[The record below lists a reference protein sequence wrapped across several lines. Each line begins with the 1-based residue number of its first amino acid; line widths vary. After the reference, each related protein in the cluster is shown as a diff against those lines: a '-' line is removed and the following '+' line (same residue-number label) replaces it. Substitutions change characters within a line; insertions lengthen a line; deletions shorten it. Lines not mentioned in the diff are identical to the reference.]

1 MTPRRSMFAS
11 TSPYVLAILGIGLIS
26 QPVRGDQIIADN
38 LIVQGFLDVDV
49 FDTPEIR
56 LIQSAGGGFT
66 PWEWQMSANE
76 FSFGIADLTSG
87 TFPFTIESTALDA
100 SFYMN
105 TLGNVGFGTITPVAP
120 IHVIKDAETLIPEV
134 VAQFEVRDDPV
145 GRLVI
150 NNNSSSNGIFHPRIQ
165 GLATSQATPLSLEG
179 IIGSDVGSNPCVSF
193 NAVRSLGGGVVNR
206 PLVVFRN
213 NTTIRAS
220 ISANGDM
227 FATSFNPI
235 SSRTK
240 KDNIVDLASTK
251 AATALRQLTPVE
263 FVYKDDESAEQRVG
277 FIAEDVPEL
286 VANGDRQSVPIMDV
300 VALVT
305 RVVKDQQQTIE
316 QQQDTIQLQR
326 LELEG
331 QKTSF
336 EAQREL
342 VAQQQKSISEQA
354 KSLETLMERLKAL
367 ESRMQD

>member
-1 MTPRRSMFAS
+1 
-11 TSPYVLAILGIGLIS
+11 
-26 QPVRGDQIIADN
+26 
-38 LIVQGFLDVDV
+38 
-49 FDTPEIR
+49 
-56 LIQSAGGGFT
+56 
-66 PWEWQMSANE
+66 
-76 FSFGIADLTSG
+76 
-87 TFPFTIESTALDA
+87 
-100 SFYMN
+100 MN
-105 TLGNVGFGTITPVAP
+105 TLGNVGFGTIAPVAP
-120 IHVIKDAETLIPEV
+120 IHVIKDAQALTPEI

-150 NNNSSSNGIFHPRIQ
+150 HNNSSSNGIFHPRIQ

-179 IIGSDVGSNPCVSF
+179 VIGNDVGSNPCLSF

-206 PLVVFRN
+206 PLVVFRY

-227 FATSFNPI
+227 FATSFSPI

-240 KDNIVDLASTK
+240 KDKIVDLASAK

-263 FVYKDDESAEQRVG
+263 FVYKDDESEELRVG

-286 VANGDRQSVPIMDV
+286 VANSDRQSVPIMDV

-316 QQQDTIQLQR
+316 QQHDTIEQQR
-326 LELEG
+326 QEIEG